1 MYTNKTMLKKNYAPF
16 WFPSTGKSRSPPSS
30 PEAVEYGRPSFEGG
44 YASLQHIA
52 IPGKPP
58 SFSIMLPA
66 KLEVHEGERLR
77 LDCSVQGFPTPIGQF
92 FVYLWVS

>member
-1 MYTNKTMLKKNYAPF
+1 ME
-16 WFPSTGKSRSPPSS
+16 R
-30 PEAVEYGRPSFEGG
+30 GRPFEGG
-44 YASLQHIA
+44 YASVQQMA

-66 KLEVHEGERLR
+66 KMDVYEGERLR

-92 FVYLWVS
+92 VCVCVCVCVCVLVSEWVCVCVC